1 MVVNKR
7 LLDEAQARAQERAL
21 KVRKEM
27 EEMVASPT
35 AALGPHDSLS
45 LTFH

>member
-21 KVRKEM
+21 KVRKEL
-27 EEMVASPT
+27 EEMAASPT
-35 AALGPHDSLS
+35 ATPGTHDFLS